1 MKNKV
6 LLAVGI
12 VVALVLVSLAGCS
25 ATGLQA
31 ADNQPVNVVVGN
43 QQTGIW
49 VNGVGKVTVTPDIA
63 TLNVGVSAKAAKV
76 VDAQSEAAVAMDKVM
91 AALTA
96 AGIDKKD
103 IQTQYYSINQVTRW
117 DNTTQE
123 SIVTGYQVS
132 NSVSV
137 KIRKVANTGSIID
150 AVAAAGSDNIRING
164 ISFSV
169 DKPEQYYAQAREL
182 AMADAKAKATDLAK
196 LSGVSLGKAIYITE
210 STASQPIIYPQYAA
224 KGMDM
229 ASAAPTTAISTG
241 ETDITLNVQ
250 VAYAIQ

>member
-6 LLAVGI
+6 LLAVGL

-31 ADNQPVNVVVGN
+31 ADAQPVNVVVGN

-49 VNGVGKVTVTPDIA
+49 VNGVGKVTVTPNIA
-63 TLNVGVSAKAAKV
+63 TVNVGVSAKADKV
-76 VDAQSEAAVAMDKVM
+76 VDAQSQAAAAMDKVM
-91 AALTA
+91 AALTG

-103 IQTQYYSINQVTRW
+103 IQTQYYSINQVTKW
-117 DNTTQE
+117 DNNTQE

-132 NSVSV
+132 NSVAV
-137 KIRKVANTGSIID
+137 KIRKVENTGSIID
-150 AVAAAGSDNIRING
+150 AVTAAGSDNIRVNG

-169 DKPEQYYAQAREL
+169 DQPEQYYAQAREA
-182 AMADAKAKATDLAK
+182 AMADAKAKATDLAR

-210 STASQPIIYPQYAA
+210 STASQPIIYPQYAS

-229 ASAAPTTAISTG
+229 ASAAPTTTISAG